1 MGEDHVLNVDLRVSQ
16 VIPFIF
22 TDIQRVTTW
31 LFDKN
36 SGVCFVQRWLVYSAV
51 VF

>member
-1 MGEDHVLNVDLRVSQ
+1 MGEDHVLNVDVRVNK

-31 LFDKN
+31 LFGKSN
-36 SGVCFVQRWLVYSAV
+36 GVCFVQRWLVYSAV
-51 VF
+51 VL

>member
-1 MGEDHVLNVDLRVSQ
+1 MGEDHVLNIDLHVNY

-31 LFDKN
+31 LFDKSN
-36 SGVCFVQRWLVYSAV
+36 CVCFMQRWLVYSAV

>member
-1 MGEDHVLNVDLRVSQ
+1 MGEDHVLNVDLRVNY

-31 LFDKN
+31 LFDKSN
-36 SGVCFVQRWLVYSAV
+36 GVCFVQRRLVYSAV